1 MESVLQHEKECY
13 VCGTTQNLHS
23 HHIFPGNPNR
33 KNSEKYGLK
42 VWLCLEDHTGQNG
55 VHFNKDLDT
64 HLKQMAQRYFEE
76 NCGTREEFMQIFGR
90 NYL

>member
-1 MESVLQHEKECY
+1 MKSILQHEKECY
-13 VCGTTQNLHS
+13 VCGTILNLHS
-23 HHIFPGNPNR
+23 HHIYPGANR
-33 KNSEKYGLK
+33 KNSEKHGLK
-42 VWLCLEDHTGQNG
+42 VWLCMEHHTGQTG

-76 NCGTREEFMQIFGR
+76 NCGTHEEFIQIFGR